1 VTKERKPR
9 TRREFTSEFKQE
21 AVRLMQERKSMGA
34 SLAQVSRELEIE
46 PDLLREWARKLGQ
59 WDEPG
64 VERVGWEENGTPR
77 DPEAELRKL
86 KREYEI
92 LRQERDFLKKAT
104 AFFAKESQ

>member
-1 VTKERKPR
+1 
-9 TRREFTSEFKQE
+9 
-21 AVRLMQERKSMGA
+21 
-34 SLAQVSRELEIE
+34 
-46 PDLLREWARKLGQ
+46 
-59 WDEPG
+59 
-64 VERVGWEENGTPR
+64 VGWEENGTPR

>member
-1 VTKERKPR
+1 VTEERKPR

-21 AVRLMQERKSMGA
+21 AVRLMQERRAMGI
-34 SLAQVSRELEIE
+34 SLSQVGRELEID
-46 PDLLREWARKLGQ
+46 PDLLRQWARKLGQ

-64 VERVGWEENGTPR
+64 VEKVGWENGAPS